1 MGASFQCIITSQIYL
16 HNNMDWTDQAFVL
29 GARRHGESSAVVQLL
44 TLEHG
49 RHAGLING
57 HVSISKRGLTEPGN
71 FVQATWRGRLPEH
84 LGRVKLEVIKSY
96 SSLFL
101 NDPGRLS
108 ALSSACAV
116 AEMVLPERQIYP
128 EVFNATRV
136 LMDSF
141 NNNDNNVWLAVYVYW
156 ELGLLKE
163 IGFGLD
169 LMTCAATGVITNL
182 TCVSPKTGRA
192 VSQEAGLKY
201 HSKLLKLPSFLLDI
215 HADKLNISISDIK
228 DGLTLTGY
236 FLTQHVFNQF
246 NRKAPGARERLI
258 YFINNKF

>member
-1 MGASFQCIITSQIYL
+1 
-16 HNNMDWTDQAFVL
+16 MDWTDQAFVL

-44 TLEHG
+44 TLKHG
-49 RHAGLING
+49 RHAGLISG
-57 HVSISKRGLTEPGN
+57 YISVSKRGLGEPGN

-128 EVFNATRV
+128 GVFNATRV
-136 LMDSF
+136 LMDSLI
-141 NNNDNNVWLAVYVYW
+141 NNDNSIWPAVYVHW
-156 ELGLLKE
+156 ELGLLTE
-163 IGFGLD
+163 VGFGLD
-169 LMTCAATGVITNL
+169 LLTCAATGVKTNL
-182 TCVSPKTGRA
+182 TYVSPKTGRA

-201 HSKLLKLPSFLLDI
+201 HSKLLPLPSFLLNG
-215 HADKLNISISDIK
+215 HTNKLNVSTSDII
-228 DGLTLTGY
+228 DGLSLTGY
-236 FLTQHVFNQF
+236 FLKQHVFNQL

-258 YFINNKF
+258 YFLNNKCSTNLPCDK